1 MAHKE
6 HKVTH
11 GHSDTGDVQVADRGK
26 KAKCGVT
33 WSPRAW
39 DQVRAL
45 SRDRSLVT
53 PTQLPGRRDALPPS
67 CFRDYRRV
75 KRCVFGGAHLPA
87 ARTRIKTF
95 LL

>member
-26 KAKCGVT
+26 KAKCGAT

-39 DQVRAL
+39 GQVRAL

-53 PTQLPGRRDALPPS
+53 PTQLPEKKETCCRPPAFVTIEELKDVYLEEHICQLPGPE
-67 CFRDYRRV
+67 
-75 KRCVFGGAHLPA
+75 
-87 ARTRIKTF
+87 
-95 LL
+95 

>member
-53 PTQLPGRRDALPPS
+53 PTQLPGRRK
-67 CFRDYRRV
+67 RR
-75 KRCVFGGAHLPA
+75 A
-87 ARTRIKTF
+87 AT
-95 LL
+95 LLLS

>member
-11 GHSDTGDVQVADRGK
+11 GHSDTVDVQVADRGK

-39 DQVRAL
+39 
-45 SRDRSLVT
+45 S
-53 PTQLPGRRDALPPS
+53 PG
-67 CFRDYRRV
+67 
-75 KRCVFGGAHLPA
+75 
-87 ARTRIKTF
+87 ARPEQR
-95 LL
+95 

>member
-11 GHSDTGDVQVADRGK
+11 GHSDTEDVQVADRGK

-39 DQVRAL
+39 
-45 SRDRSLVT
+45 S
-53 PTQLPGRRDALPPS
+53 PG
-67 CFRDYRRV
+67 
-75 KRCVFGGAHLPA
+75 
-87 ARTRIKTF
+87 ARPEQR
-95 LL
+95 